1 MGFLQRFVESVC
13 FTVGLNYGLGFLS
26 ELFTFGSIAAAALLF
41 GANVEV
47 FLAAVTEAA
56 GDGTSARSGLGAVD
70 SVREAQNAVKV
81 VETLNAIRELLRAQ
95 AAAQSSGGAAA
106 MGAVTDTGAAAPA
119 AADFSARATFLNLAA
134 LLAVANGAA
143 SKKFDA
149 SEWEL
154 TEAEAVRIAKVF
166 VKYDGADSRLD
177 VMQLRR
183 LTEELGQPLSDEES
197 RLAMTYLDEDG
208 NGAIDFAEFVRCV
221 LALGLCCACD
231 AHTPC

>member
-56 GDGTSARSGLGAVD
+56 GDGASARSGLGAVY

-106 MGAVTDTGAAAPA
+106 MGAVADTGAAG
-119 AADFSARATFLNLAA
+119 DFSARATFLNLAA

>member
-56 GDGTSARSGLGAVD
+56 GDGVSARSGLGAVD

-106 MGAVTDTGAAAPA
+106 MGAVADTGAAG
-119 AADFSARATFLNLAA
+119 DFSARATFLNLAA